1 MNKTLSVLFFLFVAS
16 LSWAQEKC
24 ITHIVEEEMRRRY
37 PEIGTKQDFE
47 NWMAQKIAER
57 RSNPNQRTGPYRV
70 PVIIHIIHDGSAVGN
85 NSVNIPYGQAMS
97 QLRVLNEDFQ
107 KTNADFSTN
116 VLSTFQ
122 ARAGSLDITFEAV
135 TKDPNGNDLPE
146 PGVERINGATA
157 PWGGGRTSWS
167 QADCDNILKPNTIWD
182 PTKYCNIW
190 VVRFSGSGDT
200 GLFGYAQF
208 PQGSGLPGV
217 PGGGTALTDG
227 CVINWRAFGSNYNA
241 DGTPLAVPYVSPANL
256 ICSNCDKGRTLTH
269 EIGHWLGLR
278 HIWGD
283 SEAGCSNPNNN
294 DYCQDTPFTTS
305 ANNIT
310 SGCPARPDKC
320 PNLEPS
326 YGNVN
331 TPDQR
336 ENYMDYSSD
345 GCMGMFTI
353 DQITRVETVLLNSP
367 RRNELLTSPALP
379 VIITN
384 GAIAGIGTNRTTI
397 LEGEQVTFSGSGVIG
412 TNETPN
418 TVQSWSW
425 NFDVD
430 GLGGAS
436 PSTSTVKNPGNVTFA
451 KVGVY
456 KVSLTISNGNGA
468 TDTKTINITSNIKAP
483 TGLNFTNAV
492 AGRVTSRAVLQ
503 WTDNSA
509 NEAEYLVER
518 RLTTPSNSPFTLLA
532 TLPPNTTTY
541 TDEFEGQILTNTIKQ
556 HTYRVTAK
564 KGTSVGSVERAVV
577 LDDPL
582 SINEELSREIRLY
595 PNPANGQFTVDLKN
609 IQVRSASVELYN
621 VLGQQVIPATDVK
634 NNEISISTKQ
644 TPKGVYVLKIHTD
657 KGVAVKRLI
666 IN

>member
-1 MNKTLSVLFFLFVAS
+1 M
-16 LSWAQEKC
+16 
-24 ITHIVEEEMRRRY
+24 
-37 PEIGTKQDFE
+37 
-47 NWMAQKIAER
+47 
-57 RSNPNQRTGPYRV
+57 
-70 PVIIHIIHDGSAVGN
+70 
-85 NSVNIPYGQAMS
+85 
-97 QLRVLNEDFQ
+97 
-107 KTNADFSTN
+107 
-116 VLSTFQ
+116 
-122 ARAGSLDITFEAV
+122 
-135 TKDPNGNDLPE
+135 
-146 PGVERINGATA
+146 
-157 PWGGGRTSWS
+157 
-167 QADCDNILKPNTIWD
+167 
-182 PTKYCNIW
+182 
-190 VVRFSGSGDT
+190 
-200 GLFGYAQF
+200 
-208 PQGSGLPGV
+208 
-217 PGGGTALTDG
+217 
-227 CVINWRAFGSNYNA
+227 
-241 DGTPLAVPYVSPANL
+241 
-256 ICSNCDKGRTLTH
+256 
-269 EIGHWLGLR
+269 
-278 HIWGD
+278 
-283 SEAGCSNPNNN
+283 
-294 DYCQDTPFTTS
+294 
-305 ANNIT
+305 
-310 SGCPARPDKC
+310 
-320 PNLEPS
+320 
-326 YGNVN
+326 
-331 TPDQR
+331 
-336 ENYMDYSSD
+336 
-345 GCMGMFTI
+345 
-353 DQITRVETVLLNSP
+353 ETVLLNSP

-564 KGTSVGSVERAVV
+564 KGASVGSVERAVV

-582 SINEELSREIRLY
+582 SINEELSREIQLY

-609 IQVRSASVELYN
+609 VQVRSASVELYN